1 MGEEDEMRML
11 RGATVWNGMLM
22 AVSIFGAMLIGS
34 GAGWAQGAAS
44 IAASSQ
50 DSSAA
55 SSQGTSASGRSA
67 PVTEPSQT
75 MPTLDRDNRMT
86 DESVKRV
93 VNSDR
98 QKKIVDDTSKLL
110 SLATELKADVDKTNE
125 HTMSLEVIRKADEI
139 EKLAHSVKENM
150 KGG

>member
-1 MGEEDEMRML
+1 
-11 RGATVWNGMLM
+11 
-22 AVSIFGAMLIGS
+22 
-34 GAGWAQGAAS
+34 
-44 IAASSQ
+44 
-50 DSSAA
+50 
-55 SSQGTSASGRSA
+55 
-67 PVTEPSQT
+67 